1 MYCLFEIEMSTRV
14 EHLVVV
20 NRDELNL
27 KHLIQDA
34 VEGAR
39 KRDVELLEHIESIFD
54 QTVK

>member
-27 KHLIQDA
+27 KNLIQDA

>member
-1 MYCLFEIEMSTRV
+1 MSTRV

-27 KHLIQDA
+27 KNLIQDA